1 MLCII
6 HAVSIKFLL
15 TREECWGSIT
25 IYVDNQN
32 VVKRATTA
40 QTPYN
45 VGDYHVPDQDLWALT
60 TAMVDAL
67 PIDIN
72 IKWIRGH
79 GDTNDRGEVIH
90 GPFRRNTQL
99 NIWTDTLATKGL
111 NKSEHNLVFKKPLS
125 TTKVLLKT
133 QDGLVIQNLRKYLLR
148 SKNGEELLNY
158 YRDKKGWHSRT
169 LSKIDWEATES
180 LLRRANPIKKNRLIQ
195 VMHDW
200 QNVGRQKGKFRDSK
214 IKSTERQ
221 QDNITTEEK
230 TIHLCPVGCGEVED
244 HLHYVKCKAEPMIA
258 ARQKSRLNVLTR
270 LKRLRTNEFICS
282 TISYILKSIGD
293 CEEIQMYG
301 ERYESDDERNLL
313 PALLGQKEIGWE
325 NMIKGFI
332 HEGWAQAQQR
342 HYMRLGVTSKVYSIK
357 RWKRMFLTILSDYGH
372 DCWTTRNEAIHG
384 SSIKEGR
391 EVRKKRLVELTKELY
406 KQKNDLRGS
415 PYRRIFNMKLSK
427 RISHGIQSLTL
438 WVGKAEEVLKL
449 HREEADK
456 NTLDRW
462 LGCR

>member
-1 MLCII
+1 MDRAAQDPILTNSKWPLLDHVNRCRLYLNVFFISELSEDGRRVDPGYLDGSKNRSHPILKIPQIHKPTEAQWRIWKGFIYRNFLSPGVYINPPLQGNCEDNKDIKRKATEVEMINSLYGDDGTVEEILSRFPQELQIFLGEVSMPDDGGLRLSESIVEGECCGASDGSLLQGFNAVRGGFGYVLCQNNSDDSSIQGVGVSPASDEMSSQTSEHQGLLGLLCII

-45 VGDYHVPDQDLWALT
+45 IGDYHVPDQDLWALT

-200 QNVGRQKGKFRDSK
+200 QNVGRQKGKFRDAK
-214 IKSTERQ
+214 IKSTEQQ
-221 QDNITTEEK
+221 QDNITTE
-230 TIHLCPVGCGEVED
+230 
-244 HLHYVKCKAEPMIA
+244 
-258 ARQKSRLNVLTR
+258 
-270 LKRLRTNEFICS
+270 
-282 TISYILKSIGD
+282 
-293 CEEIQMYG
+293 
-301 ERYESDDERNLL
+301 
-313 PALLGQKEIGWE
+313 
-325 NMIKGFI
+325 
-332 HEGWAQAQQR
+332 
-342 HYMRLGVTSKVYSIK
+342 
-357 RWKRMFLTILSDYGH
+357 
-372 DCWTTRNEAIHG
+372 
-384 SSIKEGR
+384 
-391 EVRKKRLVELTKELY
+391 
-406 KQKNDLRGS
+406 
-415 PYRRIFNMKLSK
+415 
-427 RISHGIQSLTL
+427 
-438 WVGKAEEVLKL
+438 
-449 HREEADK
+449 
-456 NTLDRW
+456 
-462 LGCR
+462 